1 MHKKCFLTKFK
12 CAIFCSIVAY
22 VIYNDVDYHVHDK
35 EEASFVYL
43 QHADV
48 VVMNHVHDKEEASFV
63 YLQHADVVVM
73 NWAKSENH
81 PILNIQNCRFS
92 LRGAFSLRDE
102 ISSH

>member
-22 VIYNDVDYHVHDK
+22 AIYNDVDYHVHDK
-35 EEASFVYL
+35 EEA
-43 QHADV
+43 
-48 VVMNHVHDKEEASFV
+48 KFV

-73 NWAKSENH
+73 NWVKSENH

>member
-48 VVMNHVHDKEEASFV
+48 VVMN
-63 YLQHADVVVM
+63 
-73 NWAKSENH
+73 WAKSENH
-81 PILNIQNCRFS
+81 PILNIQNYRFS

>member
-22 VIYNDVDYHVHDK
+22 VIYNNVDY
-35 EEASFVYL
+35 
-43 QHADV
+43 
-48 VVMNHVHDKEEASFV
+48 HVHDKEEASFV

>member
-12 CAIFCSIVAY
+12 CATFCSIVAY
-22 VIYNDVDYHVHDK
+22 VIYNNVDYHVHDK

-48 VVMNHVHDKEEASFV
+48 VVMN
-63 YLQHADVVVM
+63 
-73 NWAKSENH
+73 WATSENH

>member
-22 VIYNDVDYHVHDK
+22 VIYNDVDY
-35 EEASFVYL
+35 
-43 QHADV
+43 
-48 VVMNHVHDKEEASFV
+48 HVHDKEEASFV